1 MMHYRIYY
9 TLALFVLLFCSC
21 NTQDKKEAQVDSPEN
36 IQPIKEAFDNWLS
49 ARIQSGEFFGKDS
62 CSLRFLEEHSVE
74 GNPLSVP
81 DSSNLTYYYTDINQ
95 DGQEDALITFIADI
109 CDGGNGA
116 MWTQYQVLVLSHD
129 SSYIVNDSFFDVLG
143 NNFEGIVHVD
153 SVFANKFWG
162 TLIEFKNG
170 DGHCCPSVR
179 EPFTVVYEKPVINF
193 VNPKF
198 KPTIN

>member
-9 TLALFVLLFCSC
+9 TLAIFVLLFCSC
-21 NTQDKKEAQVDSPEN
+21 NTQDKKEAQVDSTEN
-36 IQPIKEAFDNWLS
+36 IQPIKDAFDNWLS
-49 ARIQSGEFFGKDS
+49 ASIQSGEFFGKDS

-95 DGQEDALITFIADI
+95 DGQEDALITFIADL

-129 SSYIVNDSFFDVLG
+129 SSYIVNDSFFDKFTNDYKGFLH
-143 NNFEGIVHVD
+143 ID
-153 SVFANKFWG
+153 SMATGKFFG
-162 TLIEFKNG
+162 TYIEFKDG
-170 DGHCCPSVR
+170 DGHCCPGTR
-179 EPFTVVYEKPVINF
+179 EEVIIDYL
-193 VNPKF
+193 NPSMRF
-198 KPTIN
+198 INPQFSPTKD